1 MFVKVLC
8 FLRTSVTQAFS
19 GMIVNLK
26 AIDKPGDHVNVN
38 EVVCLNTRLDSF
50 FLQLAG
56 IVKYMPSYGDA
67 INKKISDSGTWPIGG
82 KHEDWVD
89 KGMDFDEW
97 VEEVKDNFDTKQ
109 KIAVKVLEFIK
120 DHVVGNLSGEELSGP
135 LSGFLDSLT
144 LCVSGINGY
153 YTQNYEQGM

>member
-1 MFVKVLC
+1 MDLQT
-8 FLRTSVTQAFS
+8 LRAPVAQALN

-38 EVVCLNTRLDSF
+38 GVVCLNTRLDSF
-50 FLQLAG
+50 FLQLTG
-56 IVKYMPSYGDA
+56 IVKYMPSHGGA
-67 INKKISDSGTWPIGG
+67 INKKISDLGTWPAGV

-89 KGMDFDEW
+89 KGIDFDEW

-109 KIAVKVLEFIK
+109 EIAVEVLEFIK

-144 LCVSGINGY
+144 ICVSGIYGY
-153 YTQNYEQGM
+153 YIQNYEQGI

>member
-1 MFVKVLC
+1 MDLQT
-8 FLRTSVTQAFS
+8 LRAPVAQALN

-26 AIDKPGDHVNVN
+26 AIDKPGDHVNVH
-38 EVVCLNTRLDSF
+38 EVVYLNTRLDSF
-50 FLQLAG
+50 FLQLTG
-56 IVKYMPSYGDA
+56 IVKYMPSHGGA
-67 INKKISDSGTWPIGG
+67 INKKISDLGTWPAGV

-89 KGMDFDEW
+89 KGIDFDEW

-135 LSGFLDSLT
+135 LSGFLDSLVI
-144 LCVSGINGY
+144 CVSGINGY